1 MKKRANVPDYREA
14 YTEAALEETL
24 EIETYLES
32 QSLGLGTAFRA
43 ELNATV
49 DTLLEF
55 PESAPM
61 VSPKAIRRQLLP
73 RFPYAVLYVL
83 MDDLLL
89 ILAVT
94 HTRRAPES
102 WDDRI

>member
-1 MKKRANVPDYREA
+1 MSEYREA

-24 EIETYLES
+24 EIESYLES
-32 QSLGLGTAFRA
+32 QSSGLGKIFRA

-49 DTLLEF
+49 DVLLEF
-55 PESAPM
+55 PESAPV
-61 VSPKAIRRQLLP
+61 VSPRDIRRRLLP

-83 MDDLLL
+83 TDDLLL

-94 HTRRAPES
+94 HIRRAPES
-102 WDDRI
+102 WDDRL